1 MNHLNLTIG
10 FYLSIETRKTYRAK
24 AGRLTLPSLGQFLPA
39 GLKEAARRIAR
50 QGEVTLALL
59 TIAGRSLA
67 WGLAS

>member
-1 MNHLNLTIG
+1 MKRLTLTVSV
-10 FYLSIETRKTYRAK
+10 YVSIEHRQRYHAK
-24 AGRLTLPSLGQFLPA
+24 SGRLTLPNLGQFLPA

-59 TIAGRSLA
+59 GIAGRSLA